1 MKQFCQSAMTT
12 SLRKYIDKVLNRY
25 NLSREEV
32 RDVMKII
39 MSGHASDDEIRQY
52 LLALNDKGPTVEE
65 ITGAVEIMRQFVINV
80 KTAHGVVLDTCGTGG
95 DHKGTF
101 NISTLSALV
110 VAGAGVA
117 VAKHGNR
124 SVSSVC
130 GSADLLEALGVN
142 LNIEEQNLGRCLDEI
157 GIAFLFAQKLHPAMK
172 NVAPI
177 RKSLGVKTIFN
188 ILGPLTNPA
197 QATHQVMGVYSRDLV
212 EPMAEVLKN
221 LGLRRALVV
230 HGNDGLDEITT
241 TDKTF
246 VSEFN
251 GKDVVSYDID
261 PEEMGIA
268 RATHEDIA
276 VRDIKDNLSIALD
289 VLQGA
294 QGPRRDIVVINA
306 AYALYTA
313 EKAKTIAEGIG
324 MAQDS
329 IDSRKAFSK
338 LEQLKD
344 FSKRG

>member
-1 MKQFCQSAMTT
+1 
-12 SLRKYIDKVLNRY
+12 
-25 NLSREEV
+25 
-32 RDVMKII
+32 
-39 MSGHASDDEIRQY
+39 
-52 LLALNDKGPTVEE
+52 
-65 ITGAVEIMRQFVINV
+65 MRQFVVGV
-80 KTAHGVVLDTCGTGG
+80 KTKHEVVLDTCGTGG

-142 LNIEEQNLGRCLDEI
+142 LNLDDAKLGQCLDEI
-157 GIAFLFAQKLHPAMK
+157 GIAFLFAQNLHPAMK
-172 NVAPI
+172 NVAPV

-197 QATHQVMGVYSRDLV
+197 HATHQVMGVYNRDLV

-221 LGLRRALVV
+221 LGLKRALVV
-230 HGNDGLDEITT
+230 HGNDGLDEITI

-251 GKDVVSYDID
+251 GVDVVSYDID
-261 PEEMGIA
+261 PEELGIA
-268 RATHEDIA
+268 RATHEDLA
-276 VRDIKDNLSIALD
+276 VVEIEDNVCIALEILKGD
-289 VLQGA
+289 K
-294 QGPRRDIVVINA
+294 GPRRDIVVINA

-313 EKAKTIAEGIG
+313 QKVKTIADGLAA
-324 MAQDS
+324 AQES
-329 IDSRKAFSK
+329 IDSGKALAK
-338 LEQLKD
+338 LEQLKE
-344 FSKRG
+344 FSNRG